1 MPDTGRMY
9 LCARCREQVVVCR
22 RCDRGQVY
30 CPSGCAALARRERQR
45 AAAARYQSSRRGRF
59 GHAERSSRYRRRVRG
74 EIVTHQGSVALL
86 AGDVLRI
93 EATVV
98 IDSIDAVQTD
108 PAEVVAVE
116 PSVTSASCKRCGAR
130 CPGGLR
136 FGFVRHRPW
145 NPGLADRS
153 ARHCLSPPDDPWP

>member
-1 MPDTGRMY
+1 MY
-9 LCARCREQVVVCR
+9 QCARCREQVVVCR
-22 RCDRGQVY
+22 RCDRGQIY

-45 AAAARYQSSRRGRF
+45 AAGARYQSSRRGRF
-59 GHAERSSRYRRRVRG
+59 GHAERSRRYRRRVRG

-108 PAEVVAVE
+108 PAEVVRSSHRL
-116 PSVTSASCKRCGAR
+116 PLRPASTAR
-130 CPGGLR
+130 CPGASDSASC
-136 FGFVRHRPW
+136 VIV
-145 NPGLADRS
+145 PGTPA
-153 ARHCLSPPDDPWP
+153 C